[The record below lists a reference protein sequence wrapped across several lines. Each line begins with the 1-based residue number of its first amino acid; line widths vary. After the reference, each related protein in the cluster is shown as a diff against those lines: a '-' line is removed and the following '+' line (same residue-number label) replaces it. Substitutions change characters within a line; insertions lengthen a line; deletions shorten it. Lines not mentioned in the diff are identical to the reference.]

1 MSTKGM
7 KRKRSD
13 ASARRKYLD
22 FDNKYQI
29 WLTHNAEKQKIQIPV
44 LPSSFQTTNG
54 SKNDTVDVAGLGEI
68 VIMQSRPALQFSW
81 SSFFPAKKFPGIKVN
96 KITKPLTLIE
106 KINKWKAS
114 KKPVHLIVTACGVDI
129 YCTIEDFTYS
139 EEGGDPG
146 TYQYSIKL
154 KEYREITVRQVK
166 VNIPKQ
172 VATIQPEQP
181 RVDNTVQ
188 PQSYTVVSGDCLWNI
203 AKRFYGNGSQYTKIY
218 DANRGVIGG
227 NPNLIYPGQVLTIP

>member
-1 MSTKGM
+1 M
-7 KRKRSD
+7 
-13 ASARRKYLD
+13 
-22 FDNKYQI
+22 
-29 WLTHNAEKQKIQIPV
+29 WLTYNAEKEKIQLPV
-44 LPSSFQTTNG
+44 LPESFQVSNG
-54 SKNDTVDVAGLGEI
+54 SKNDSVNVVGLGEI

-81 SSFFPAKKFPGIKVN
+81 SSFFPATKFPGIQVSS
-96 KITKPLTLIE
+96 ITKPLTLVQ
-106 KINKWKAS
+106 KINEWKAS
-114 KKPVHLIVTACGVDI
+114 KKPVHLIVTACGVDLFA
-129 YCTIEDFTYS
+129 TIEDFSYS

-172 VATIQPEQP
+172 TATVKKEEP

-188 PQSYTVVSGDCLWNI
+188 PKTYTVKSGDCLWNI
-203 AKRFYGNGSQYTKIY
+203 AKKYYGSGAQYTKIY
-218 DANRGVIGG
+218 NANKGVIGG